1 MTKVLI
7 SGATGNVGTEVIKS
21 LQSIEHQL
29 DVYAGVRNLNED
41 SLKLSNYNAKYS
53 LFDFTDVKTHK
64 IALES
69 CEILFL
75 LRPPQISEVEKYFKP
90 IIDTCKESGVK
101 HIVFLS
107 VQGVEKSKIIPHH
120 KIEKLI
126 VDSKIPY
133 TFLRPAYFM
142 QNFTTTLHNDLVNK
156 KRIYLPAG
164 NARFTLVDVRDIGAV
179 SATILTNIS
188 EHINKSYELT
198 NKDKLT
204 FLEMARILTDI
215 LGINI
220 QFISPNLLSFF
231 LTKRKEKTP
240 IMFIFVMIM
249 LHYFPRFQKEPETTN
264 WVEKITDKLPT
275 TFEQFI
281 NDNKKAL
288 IE

>member
-7 SGATGNVGTEVIKS
+7 TGATGNVGTEVIKS
-21 LQSIEHQL
+21 LQNIAHQL
-29 DVYAGVRNLNED
+29 DLYAGVRNLTSDDNK
-41 SLKLSNYNAKYS
+41 KLDNIKFVQ
-53 LFDFTDVKTHK
+53 FDFTDSVTYDT
-64 IALES
+64 ALDGCS
-69 CEILFL
+69 ILFL

-90 IIDTCKESGVK
+90 IIDTCKDKGVK

-126 VDSKIPY
+126 VDSKIPF

-142 QNFTTTLHNDLVNK
+142 QNFTTTLHNDLVNN
-156 KRIYLPAG
+156 KRIFLPAG
-164 NARFTLVDVRDIGAV
+164 NAKFTLVDVHDIGAV

-198 NKDKLT
+198 CNEKFT
-204 FLEMARILTDI
+204 FSEMAKILSDNLGTDI
-215 LGINI
+215 
-220 QFISPNLLSFF
+220 QYISPNLLSFF

-240 IMFIFVMIM
+240 TMFILVMIM
-249 LHYFPRFQKEPETTN
+249 LHYFPRFQKEPKTTN
-264 WVEKITDKLPT
+264 WVEKLTNRKPT

-281 NDNKKAL
+281 DDNKKAL
-288 IE
+288 SE